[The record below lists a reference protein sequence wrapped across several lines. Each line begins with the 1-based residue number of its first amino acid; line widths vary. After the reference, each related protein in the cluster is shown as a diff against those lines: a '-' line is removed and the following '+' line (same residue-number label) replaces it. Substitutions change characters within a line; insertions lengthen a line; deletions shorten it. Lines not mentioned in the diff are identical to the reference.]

1 MSESQ
6 LLETDDALV
15 EMRNRERID
24 RKNISMLR
32 EITRTRWC
40 IPLRHSYTSL
50 INISVCELRGGSLAC
65 EGAEFYL
72 PCYHSALREIKSLIT
87 VSLII
92 IDALEMSDT
101 VTDVM
106 VTSFHITVTLIHSRP
121 KVALVNTKLALV
133 FSVRVRLTMIRDD
146 YDTTTTST

>member
-1 MSESQ
+1 MSESE
-6 LLETDDALV
+6 LWEPDDASV
-15 EMRNRERID
+15 EMRNPERID

-32 EITRTRWC
+32 EMTRTRRC

-72 PCYHSALREIKSLIT
+72 PCYYSALREIKSLIMT

-92 IDALEMSDT
+92 IDA
-101 VTDVM
+101 
-106 VTSFHITVTLIHSRP
+106 
-121 KVALVNTKLALV
+121 
-133 FSVRVRLTMIRDD
+133 
-146 YDTTTTST
+146 